1 MTLGYHSPMPPARTG
16 VADYSAALVRALRD
30 AAVDVAVNPTHPCDR
45 EIYHIGNNPAHA
57 PLYARALDQYK
68 EKGYRK
74 SRATLEEYLRL
85 YPKGEYAD
93 NAQYWIGETFYSE
106 QDYERAALAF
116 NDVLK
121 KYPNGDKVSLA
132 MLRLGF
138 SFFEMKNYDLAR
150 TSLLKVIEKFP
161 NTKQASVAKRKLLL
175 IKAMTEQEKKTPA
188 ASGKPS

>member
-1 MTLGYHSPMPPARTG
+1 
-16 VADYSAALVRALRD
+16 
-30 AAVDVAVNPTHPCDR
+30 
-45 EIYHIGNNPAHA
+45 
-57 PLYARALDQYK
+57 
-68 EKGYRK
+68 
-74 SRATLEEYLRL
+74 EYLRL

-150 TSLLKVIEKFP
+150 TSLLKVVEKFP